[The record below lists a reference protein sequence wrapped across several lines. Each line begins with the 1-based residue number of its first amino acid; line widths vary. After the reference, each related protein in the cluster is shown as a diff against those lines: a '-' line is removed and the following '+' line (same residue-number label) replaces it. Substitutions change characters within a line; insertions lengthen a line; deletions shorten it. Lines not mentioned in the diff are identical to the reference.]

1 MKKIVTVKGTDRKNG
16 GFDTWSGNWDFEDG
30 TVVEHIRVNNFK
42 RQQISHNVFFNTYHV
57 KHIAFTYHDTTYF
70 DVTYTYDNIEYRD
83 IMSIDD
89 MRRQLEN
96 AELIN

>member
-1 MKKIVTVKGTDRKNG
+1 M
-16 GFDTWSGNWDFEDG
+16 
-30 TVVEHIRVNNFK
+30 EHIRVNNFK

-96 AELIN
+96 AELMN

>member
-1 MKKIVTVKGTDRKNG
+1 MGAG
-16 GFDTWSGNWDFEDG
+16 LFCE
-30 TVVEHIRVNNFK
+30 
-42 RQQISHNVFFNTYHV
+42 HV

-96 AELIN
+96 AELMN